1 MGKKKPVARHE
12 VWLIEWFDAHDA
24 PSEWVE
30 PSAMA
35 VDRRLV
41 QSVGFRVESGSD
53 SDSDHVLLVTSDDGA
68 NHLSN
73 GIFIPKVNIHRQCRL
88 K

>member
-1 MGKKKPVARHE
+1 MAKKKPDARHE

-24 PSEWVE
+24 PSEWL
-30 PSAMA
+30 PQSSLT

-73 GIFIPKVNIHRQCRL
+73 GIFIPKVNINHQRRL